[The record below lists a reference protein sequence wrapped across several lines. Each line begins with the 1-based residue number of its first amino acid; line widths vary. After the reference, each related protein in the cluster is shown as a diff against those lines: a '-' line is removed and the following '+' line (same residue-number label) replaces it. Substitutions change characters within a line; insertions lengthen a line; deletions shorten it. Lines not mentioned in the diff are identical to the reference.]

1 MRVNKV
7 KSLWAEGREALTGWL
22 AIPSGLSAEMMAQQD
37 FDAITVD
44 MQHGCADY
52 SDMLAMLQAIST
64 TDKTPF
70 VRVPWNDP
78 SIIGRVL
85 DAGAF
90 GVICPMVNSA
100 AECRAFV
107 EACRYY
113 PEGGRSVGP
122 IRAGLYGGA
131 DYFAKAN
138 ETIITMAM
146 IEHKDGVAALDEILA
161 TPGLDAIFVGPSD
174 LAVSMGH
181 TPGFDPQWDDVK
193 DAIRLIA
200 ERCIAH
206 NVVPGIHVGSVAY
219 GEEMRQ
225 MGYKF
230 QAYLSDFR
238 MLQMA
243 FAKAMPAM
251 RSGTPA
257 ATAP

>member
-1 MRVNKV
+1 MRENKV
-7 KSLWAEGREALTGWL
+7 RTLWAKGETAVTGWL
-22 AIPSGLSAEMMAQQD
+22 AIPSSLSAELMAQQD
-37 FDAITVD
+37 FDAVTVD

-52 SDMLAMLQAIST
+52 ADMLSMLQAIST
-64 TDKTPF
+64 TDRTPF

-85 DAGAF
+85 DAGAY
-90 GVICPMVNSA
+90 GVIAPMINTG

-122 IRAGLYGGA
+122 IRAGLYGGS
-131 DYFAKAN
+131 DYFANAN
-138 ETIITMAM
+138 KTVITMPM
-146 IEHKDGVAALDEILA
+146 IEHKEGVANLDEILA

-193 DAIRLIA
+193 EAIALIA
-200 ERCIAH
+200 EKCIAAG
-206 NVVPGIHVGSVAY
+206 VVPGIHVGSVAC
-219 GEEMRQ
+219 GEEMKRL
-225 MGYKF
+225 GYKF
-230 QAYLSDFR
+230 IAYLSDFR

-243 FAKAMPAM
+243 FTRAMPSFRAGVP
-251 RSGTPA
+251 SEV
-257 ATAP
+257 AP

>member
-1 MRVNKV
+1 MRENKV
-7 KSLWAEGREALTGWL
+7 RTLWAEGKEAVTGWL

-37 FDAITVD
+37 FDAVTID

-64 TDKTPF
+64 TDKTPI

-78 SIIGRVL
+78 AIIGRVL
-85 DAGAF
+85 DAGAY

-100 AECRAFV
+100 EECAAFV
-107 EACRYY
+107 QACRYY

-131 DYFAKAN
+131 DYFANAN
-138 ETIITMAM
+138 KTVITMAM
-146 IEHKDGVAALDEILA
+146 IEHKDGVARLDEILA

-181 TPGFDPQWDDVK
+181 TPGFDPKWGDVK
-193 DAIRLIA
+193 DAIALIA

-206 NVVPGIHVGSVAY
+206 GVVPGIHVGSVAY
-219 GEEMRQ
+219 GEEMRKL
-225 MGYKF
+225 GYKF

-243 FAKAMPAM
+243 FGRAMPAF
-251 RSGTPA
+251 RAGTP
-257 ATAP
+257 TEIAP